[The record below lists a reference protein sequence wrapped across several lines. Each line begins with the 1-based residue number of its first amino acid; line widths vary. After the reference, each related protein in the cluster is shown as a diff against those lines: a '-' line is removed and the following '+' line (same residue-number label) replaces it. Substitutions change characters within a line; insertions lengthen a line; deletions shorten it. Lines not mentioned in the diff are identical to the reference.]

1 MNARKSKTA
10 KRREQAASLVSQR
23 TVTLTLALD
32 DGQFSLLTRVAEQ
45 YNRLWGALV
54 SWCSQNH
61 TVTRARIQKENYR
74 RLREQFPMLPSQFVC
89 IAMRDAAGAVRSWN
103 SNNPKRRWNLKATR
117 KALVINYDQRTM
129 SVRGNMLTLSAMRGE
144 RRIRTLVPE
153 TPGWFA
159 ERYPVRKLGAAKLLI
174 DLRAR
179 TAQIALIY
187 RVEGES
193 PVADGDV
200 LGVDLGQHSL
210 YVDSRGGETTSSKIR
225 EAKRKYAH
233 NRKTLQEKGTR
244 SAHRRLK
251 AMSGREKR
259 FIRDVNHCV
268 SKQLANSP
276 NVQAI
281 AFEDLTHIRRQAAKC
296 SKTSKRR
303 RNMLHQWSFSQ
314 LQEFTT
320 YKAAANG
327 IRIVMVDPS
336 YTSQQCNRC
345 GYVDAGNRNRARFD
359 CKRCAWS
366 DNADHNAAMNIRD
379 RAIATLEHE
388 NTSTDRPVDRV
399 QSTTRMDG
407 TPTMTSTSDDDGRVV
422 GDHVHVQ
429 TAGLAPEVVDVA

>member
-10 KRREQAASLVSQR
+10 KRRERAASLPPQR
-23 TVTLTLALD
+23 TVTLTLASND
-32 DGQFSLLTRVAEQ
+32 EQFALLTRVAEQ

-54 SWCSQNH
+54 SWCNQNH
-61 TVTRARIQKENYR
+61 TVSHTRIQKENYR

-117 KALVINYDQRTM
+117 KALVINYDLRTM
-129 SVRGNMLTLSAMRGE
+129 SVRGNMLTLSTMRGE
-144 RRIRTLVPE
+144 RRIRTVMPE

-159 ERYPVRKLGAAKLLI
+159 ARYPARQLGAAKLIL
-174 DLRAR
+174 DPRTHTAR
-179 TAQIALIY
+179 IALIY
-187 RVEGES
+187 RVENEA

-210 YVDSRGGETTSSKIR
+210 YVDSRGGETTTNKIMG
-225 EAKRKYAH
+225 AKRKYAH

-244 SAHRRLK
+244 SARRRLQS
-251 AMSGREKR
+251 MSGREKR

-281 AFEDLTHIRRQAAKC
+281 AFEDLTHIRRQATKRA
-296 SKTSKRR
+296 KTSKRR

-314 LQEFTT
+314 LQEFTA

-327 IRIVMVDPS
+327 VRIIMVDPS
-336 YTSQQCNRC
+336 YTSQQCNKC
-345 GYVDAGNRNRARFD
+345 GHVDAGNRNHARFD

-379 RAIATLEHE
+379 RAIALLEHE

-407 TPTMTSTSDDDGRVV
+407 TPTMTSTSGDDGRVV
-422 GDHVHVQ
+422 GN
-429 TAGLAPEVVDVA
+429 TFTSKPLGSP

>member
-45 YNRLWGALV
+45 YNRLWGVLV

-61 TVTRARIQKENYR
+61 TVSHARVQKENYR

-117 KALVINYDQRTM
+117 KAMVINYDQRTM
-129 SVRGNMLTLSAMRGE
+129 SVRGNML
-144 RRIRTLVPE
+144 
-153 TPGWFA
+153 
-159 ERYPVRKLGAAKLLI
+159 
-174 DLRAR
+174 
-179 TAQIALIY
+179 
-187 RVEGES
+187 
-193 PVADGDV
+193 
-200 LGVDLGQHSL
+200 
-210 YVDSRGGETTSSKIR
+210 
-225 EAKRKYAH
+225 
-233 NRKTLQEKGTR
+233 
-244 SAHRRLK
+244 
-251 AMSGREKR
+251 
-259 FIRDVNHCV
+259 
-268 SKQLANSP
+268 
-276 NVQAI
+276 
-281 AFEDLTHIRRQAAKC
+281 
-296 SKTSKRR
+296 
-303 RNMLHQWSFSQ
+303 HQWSFSQ
-314 LQEFTT
+314 LQEFTA

-327 IRIVMVDPS
+327 IRIIMVDPS

-399 QSTTRMDG
+399 QSTPAWMER
-407 TPTMTSTSDDDGRVV
+407 PR
-422 GDHVHVQ
+422 
-429 TAGLAPEVVDVA
+429 